1 MPCHLLE
8 APVQASKPKMKDKRA
23 PSETVISREESDPI

>member
-1 MPCHLLE
+1 MPWPLLE

-23 PSETVISREESDPI
+23 LSETIISREESDPI